1 MSYELLLHR
10 PLLVITAKVDSSE
23 NIFLNLEEL
32 ETETVSVDVISP
44 SENHQDVEISS
55 GDEEANVVTNF
66 ENESLSY
73 SEFIYLFSIYL
84 SLTNFI

>member
-55 GDEEANVVTNF
+55 GDEEANAVTNF

>member
-1 MSYELLLHR
+1 MSYEHLLHR

-73 SEFIYLFSIYL
+73 SEFLFSIYL

>member
-66 ENESLSY
+66 ENESLSS
-73 SEFIYLFSIYL
+73 SEFLFSIYL

>member
-73 SEFIYLFSIYL
+73 SEFLFSIYL